1 MKKSPILVFILN
13 CDWRDRFQQSFHE
26 FRDKLERDQLNSE
39 INSFFVFSWAR
50 ISYVKIDNKFSS
62 IHRKTILDK
71 LRPLLDIWTIP
82 LVLYSAWKYKL
93 RPQVWLCYD
102 FGFVPALWISSLVFG
117 GKVVMCL
124 NNQPRIYSMTRSFGY
139 IKYMYSWFVEKAFCR
154 LVEHF
159 LTINKTMKSYI
170 ENLGITSN
178 KISIFS
184 MNTINRDMKYIDK
197 MKSGLMREKYKVPE
211 NHKIIITVARLE
223 AEKNYPLLLNLFS
236 TLRPEYT
243 LFILGRGSLLESL
256 QQQVLNLGIQ
266 DRVHFMGFV
275 HRDEI
280 WNYYADSDVFVLLSK
295 AEALGV
301 VFWEAMY
308 SNIPIIGSNVSGI
321 SESLG
326 LNGERGLLWDLE
338 TSKAGDFQKLIDFCV
353 HSSSKKDIMLRNAR
367 KYIDEQI
374 RNDITINDII

>member
-1 MKKSPILVFILN
+1 MKNKPALIFILN

-26 FRDKLERDQLNSE
+26 FRDKLERDQLNSKL
-39 INSFFVFSWAR
+39 NSFFVFSWAR
-50 ISYVKIDNKFSS
+50 TSYIKNDGKFSS
-62 IHRKTILDK
+62 VHRKTVLDK

-82 LVLYSAWKYKL
+82 LVSYYAWKYKL
-93 RPQVWLCYD
+93 RPEAWLCYD
-102 FGFVPALWISSLVFG
+102 FGFVPALWIASSLFG

-124 NNQPRIYSMTRSFGY
+124 NNQPRIYSMTRSFGHV
-139 IKYMYSWFVEKAFCR
+139 KYMYSWFVEKAFCR

-170 ENLGITSN
+170 EDLGISSS

-184 MNTINRDMKYIDK
+184 MNTIHRDMEYINK
-197 MKSGLMREKYKVPE
+197 MKPGLMREKYHVPE
-211 NHKIIITVARLE
+211 NHKVIITVARLE
-223 AEKNYPLLLNLFS
+223 AEKNYPLLLNLFAK
-236 TLRPEYT
+236 LRPEYT
-243 LFILGRGSLLESL
+243 LFVLGRGSLLDGL
-256 QQQVLNLGIQ
+256 QKQVRDLGIQ

-308 SNIPIIGSNVSGI
+308 SKIPIIGSNVSGI

-326 LNGERGLLWDLE
+326 LHGERGILWDLE
-338 TSKAGDFQKLIDFCV
+338 MSQPEDFQKYIDFCV
-353 HSSSKKDIMLRNAR
+353 HPSPKKDIMLQNAK
-367 KYIDEQI
+367 KYVDEQI
-374 RNDITINDII
+374 QNDITINDII